1 MKFTFKFTDTYTGEE
16 TTIPGGRQA
25 LWDAQDG
32 AEGWPERK
40 TNPTRLDFAWG
51 YFAAKRAGKLA
62 ELGVEGMEVE
72 EAIGHIAD
80 NFDMLITDTKPD
92 APLAGKP
99 E

>member
-1 MKFTFKFTDTYTGEE
+1 MKFTFKFTPADGGEE
-16 TTIPGGRQA
+16 IVIPGGRQA
-25 LWDAQDG
+25 LWDAQDE

-62 ELGVEGMEVE
+62 ELGAEGMEVE
-72 EAIGHIAD
+72 EAIGYIAD
-80 NFDMLITDTKPD
+80 HFDMLIDENKPD
-92 APLAGKP
+92 APLAGKL

>member
-1 MKFTFKFTDTYTGEE
+1 MKFTFKFTPADGGEE
-16 TTIPGGRQA
+16 IVIPGGRQA
-25 LWDAQDG
+25 LWDAQDE

-62 ELGVEGMEVE
+62 ELGAEGMEVE

-80 NFDMLITDTKPD
+80 HFDMLIEDNKPD

>member
-1 MKFTFKFTDTYTGEE
+1 MKFTFKFTPTDGGEE
-16 TTIPGGRQA
+16 IVVPGGRQA
-25 LWDAQDG
+25 LWDAQDE
-32 AEGWPERK
+32 AVGWPERK

-51 YFAAKRAGKLA
+51 YFAAKRAGILA
-62 ELGVEGMEVE
+62 ELGAEGMEVE

-80 NFDMLITDTKPD
+80 HFDMLIEDNKPD

>member
-1 MKFTFKFTDTYTGEE
+1 MKFTFKFTPTDGGEE
-16 TTIPGGRQA
+16 IVIPGGRQA
-25 LWDAQDG
+25 LWDAQDE
-32 AEGWPERK
+32 AVGWPERK

-62 ELGVEGMEVE
+62 ELGAEGMEVE

-80 NFDMLITDTKPD
+80 HFDMLIDDNKPD
-92 APLAGKP
+92 APLAVKP

>member
-1 MKFTFKFTDTYTGEE
+1 MKFTFKFTPADGGEE
-16 TTIPGGRQA
+16 IVIPGGRQA
-25 LWDAQDG
+25 LWDAQDE

-80 NFDMLITDTKPD
+80 YFDLHISDSSPA
-92 APLAGKP
+92 APLAP
-99 E
+99 EAE

>member
-1 MKFTFKFTDTYTGEE
+1 MKFTFKFTDTGTGKE

-25 LWDAQDG
+25 LWDAQDE

-40 TNPTRLDFAWG
+40 TNGTRLDFAWG

-62 ELGVEGMEVE
+62 ELGVEAMDVE

>member
-1 MKFTFKFTDTYTGEE
+1 MKFTFKFTPADGGEE
-16 TTIPGGRQA
+16 IVIPGGRQA
-25 LWDAQDG
+25 LWDAQDE

-62 ELGVEGMEVE
+62 ELGAEGME
-72 EAIGHIAD
+72 AIGYIAD
-80 NFDMLITDTKPD
+80 HFDMLIDENKPD
-92 APLAGKP
+92 APLAGKL

>member
-1 MKFTFKFTDTYTGEE
+1 MKFTFKFTPADGGEE
-16 TTIPGGRQA
+16 IVIPGGRQA
-25 LWDAQDG
+25 LWDAQDE

-62 ELGVEGMEVE
+62 ELGAEGMEVE

-80 NFDMLITDTKPD
+80 HFDMLIDENKPD
-92 APLAGKP
+92 APLDGKL

>member
-1 MKFTFKFTDTYTGEE
+1 MKFVFKFTDTETGSEI
-16 TTIPGGRQA
+16 TVPGGRQA
-25 LWDAQDG
+25 LWDAQDE

-40 TNPTRLDFAWG
+40 TNATRLDFAWG

-62 ELGVEGMEVE
+62 ELGAEGMGVE

-80 NFDMLITDTKPD
+80 NFDLLIADNKPD

>member
-1 MKFTFKFTDTYTGEE
+1 MKFTFKFTPADGGEE
-16 TTIPGGRQA
+16 IVIPGGRQA
-25 LWDAQDG
+25 LWDAQDE

-62 ELGVEGMEVE
+62 ELGAEGMEVE

-80 NFDMLITDTKPD
+80 HFDMLIDENKPD
-92 APLAGKP
+92 APLAGKL